1 MKLGLSLG
9 LSAYRGGAPF
19 LANII
24 ENGDFASA
32 GPPPILDA
40 DWSISA
46 GVLTKIAG
54 AASRQARW
62 TTFLEPLVIGA
73 TYRVTG
79 TVSGYTGGSINV
91 RFNGGTSVV
100 SSNINANGAFS
111 RDLLTVTGNNEF
123 AILANNIG
131 ALSVDNVV
139 VTRIA

>member
-1 MKLGLSLG
+1 
-9 LSAYRGGAPF
+9 
-19 LANII
+19 
-24 ENGDFASA
+24 
-32 GPPPILDA
+32 LDA
-40 DWSISA
+40 DWSIAA

-79 TVSGYTGGSINV
+79 TVSGYTAGSINV

-100 SSNINANGAFS
+100 SANMSANGAFS
-111 RDLLTVTGNNEF
+111 RDLTTLAGNNEF
-123 AILANNIG
+123 AILGNSAA